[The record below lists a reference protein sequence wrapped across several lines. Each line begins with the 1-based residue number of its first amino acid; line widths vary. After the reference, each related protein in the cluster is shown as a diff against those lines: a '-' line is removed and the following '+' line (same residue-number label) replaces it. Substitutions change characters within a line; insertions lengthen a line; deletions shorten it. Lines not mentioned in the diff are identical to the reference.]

1 MLALCS
7 REPRFPRIT
16 EEVPPV
22 PCHYNQS
29 QKEREMQAAYKF
41 VRYNGLGDLWLRKIR
56 VLKQW
61 KMGEV
66 GLKLNQQ

>member
-1 MLALCS
+1 M
-7 REPRFPRIT
+7 
-16 EEVPPV
+16 

-41 VRYNGLGDLWLRKIR
+41 VRYNGSGDLWLRKIR